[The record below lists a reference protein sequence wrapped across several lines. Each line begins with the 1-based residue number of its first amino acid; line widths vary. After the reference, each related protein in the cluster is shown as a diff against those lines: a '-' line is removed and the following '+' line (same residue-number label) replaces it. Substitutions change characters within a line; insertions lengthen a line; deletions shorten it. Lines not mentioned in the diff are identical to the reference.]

1 MRRHAEG
8 LVILAGAPPGRGWS
22 SPVRMVD
29 VMRGAIAE
37 VEDYARV
44 SVATRSQ
51 AALSGSAV
59 ADVIHL
65 LAELIENA
73 TTLSPPYTSVRVA
86 GETVASGFAI
96 EVEDRGLGMSPAK
109 LAELNER
116 LAHPPEFNPS
126 DSEQLG
132 LFVVGQLAKRHGI
145 KVTLK
150 ASPYGGTSA
159 IVLIPQNLVVTEET
173 FRAGLPGEPA
183 AITMT
188 PAGTNGSDRSDQPG
202 FPPLR
207 GVPGLAEGPR
217 ISGPLRRAP
226 GGGAPIPGA
235 PIPTEGGPAR
245 GTPAALG
252 PANGSAGLPPLPPAA
267 GELPRRHHGPPADAA
282 STGGFPA
289 GPTGGIPEGTISGIP
304 VGKGDFDVFTPRRRG
319 EPPETGAPPPDSA
332 PYPGPAA
339 GAPSAGPSSAGPS
352 SAGTGAPYQ
361 DQPAAF
367 PGWADRNPAAAGP
380 ALTGP
385 ATPMTPVASGPPRA
399 SGPPWE
405 LSRDPGASP
414 AVPSGSAGPP
424 AGSGAAGPLGP
435 GQGADEDYKGL
446 PRRVKQ
452 ASLAPQLRSEP
463 PRLRTATGGVSG
475 GPTPA
480 EIRKTM
486 SALQR
491 GWQEGRSQPA
501 EPGSAPTAPG
511 SAEPGSAPLDS
522 TTD

>member
-1 MRRHAEG
+1 
-8 LVILAGAPPGRGWS
+8 
-22 SPVRMVD
+22 MVD

-51 AALSGSAV
+51 AALSGPAV

-96 EVEDRGLGMSPAK
+96 EVEDRGLGMSQQR

-145 KVTLK
+145 RVTLK

-159 IVLIPQNLVVTEET
+159 VVLIPQHLVVTEDT
-173 FRAGLPGEPA
+173 YRAELPGEAA

-188 PAGTNGSDRSDQPG
+188 PARTNGTGGGNGAGAGYGTGGGYGSSQPG
-202 FPPLR
+202 FPQLR
-207 GVPGLAEGPR
+207 GGAGPAGPGAGDTGIR
-217 ISGPLRRAP
+217 ISGALRRSGGPPNGAAGPQDLPRRPDQPAGTPPGGAVPTVPGGAVPGDAVPTAP
-226 GGGAPIPGA
+226 GGA
-235 PIPTEGGPAR
+235 GPA
-245 GTPAALG
+245 
-252 PANGSAGLPPLPPAA
+252 
-267 GELPRRHHGPPADAA
+267 
-282 STGGFPA
+282 
-289 GPTGGIPEGTISGIP
+289 
-304 VGKGDFDVFTPRRRG
+304 DFDVFMPRRPG
-319 EPPETGAPPPDSA
+319 SPP
-332 PYPGPAA
+332 YQ
-339 GAPSAGPSSAGPS
+339 
-352 SAGTGAPYQ
+352 GTGAVPSGSSPYP
-361 DQPAAF
+361 DQPGSF
-367 PGWADRNPAAAGP
+367 PAWGNRNAGS
-380 ALTGP
+380 TGP
-385 ATPMTPVASGPPRA
+385 GGPGGAGGPVGGAVTPMTPVTPVASPAPKV

-405 LSRDPGASP
+405 LSRQTGPLP
-414 AVPSGSAGPP
+414 AVPAE
-424 AGSGAAGPLGP
+424 P
-435 GQGADEDYKGL
+435 GGDGDYKGL

-452 ASLAPQLRSEP
+452 ASLAPQLRDDP
-463 PRLRTATGGVSG
+463 PHLRTAPGGGLSG
-475 GPTPA
+475 GPSPA

-491 GWQEGRSQPA
+491 GWQEGRSQQPFPGP
-501 EPGSAPTAPG
+501 EPGGDAGTP
-511 SAEPGSAPLDS
+511 DS
-522 TTD
+522 TASDSGTD